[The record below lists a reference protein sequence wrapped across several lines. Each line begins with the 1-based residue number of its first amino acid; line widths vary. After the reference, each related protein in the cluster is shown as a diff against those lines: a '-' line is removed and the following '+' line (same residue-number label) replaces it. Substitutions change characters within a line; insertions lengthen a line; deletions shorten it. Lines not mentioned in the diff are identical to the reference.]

1 MEQVP
6 VRCPFLPAISSS
18 VISPFL
24 FDPRATASSSE
35 MERMEARWNNPG
47 STHPPKLFRL
57 RLRSQLAMSIV
68 TLYSTE
74 DAHYSNSSQNM
85 VLARMVVIAFRSILI
100 ATHFQWTSH
109 WMDAGRSCRA
119 GGKREGIR
127 ACFSV
132 HSTLYSTSVWS
143 ISQITMEENSLS
155 IMVPIDSAI
164 ACTE

>member
-68 TLYSTE
+68 TWYSTE
-74 DAHYSNSSQNM
+74 DTHYSNSSQNM
-85 VLARMVVIAFRSILI
+85 ALARIVVTAFRSILI
-100 ATHFQWTSH
+100 ATRFQWTSH

-119 GGKREGIR
+119 GGKEGR
-127 ACFSV
+127 DPSMLQR
-132 HSTLYSTSVWS
+132 TLYGVHCTVLLSGLSVKSRWRK
-143 ISQITMEENSLS
+143 IASLS
-155 IMVPIDSAI
+155 
-164 ACTE
+164 